1 MKFTRL
7 FRLTNIDKQI
17 IVLMSLALLVVSNL
31 LIGVVSLRL
40 DFSKGSA
47 YTLSPSTKKILHSL
61 DDVVNI
67 KFFVSSDL
75 PTPLLPVKTDVVD
88 LLNEY
93 KKESRNKVMVKIV
106 DPKKDPASL
115 NEIRELGIPEL
126 QYS

>member
-7 FRLTNIDKQI
+7 LRLTNIDKQV
-17 IVLMSLALLVVSNL
+17 IVLISLALLIITNL
-31 LIGVVSLRL
+31 LIGAVSLRL

-75 PTPLLPVKTDVVD
+75 PTPLLPVKTEVAD

-93 KKESRNKVMVKIV
+93 KKK
-106 DPKKDPASL
+106 A
-115 NEIRELGIPEL
+115 EIK
-126 QYS
+126 

>member
-1 MKFTRL
+1 MKFIRL
-7 FRLTNIDKQI
+7 FRLTNIDMY
-17 IVLMSLALLVVSNL
+17 IVVPVSLALLIITNL
-31 LIGVVSLRL
+31 LIGLSSFRL

-75 PTPLLPVKTDVVD
+75 PTPLLPVKAEVTD

-93 KKESRNKVMVKIV
+93 KKEGRGKISIKIM
-106 DPKKDPASL
+106 DPKKDPGSL
-115 NEIRELGIPEL
+115 EEVRELGIP
-126 QYS
+126 